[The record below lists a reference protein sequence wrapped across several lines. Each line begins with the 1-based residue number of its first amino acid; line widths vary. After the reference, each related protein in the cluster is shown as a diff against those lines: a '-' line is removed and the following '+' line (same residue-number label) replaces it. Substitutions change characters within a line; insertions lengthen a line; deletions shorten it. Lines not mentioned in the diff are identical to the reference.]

1 MNCFCRRRT
10 GLELQMLSLSSIV
23 RVTVNTASPV
33 AAGSAFST
41 GLILAPSSSAVTEE
55 TRLRLYASAA
65 DMRADGF
72 SASDPPYLAASAY
85 FAASPAPDRL
95 YVGLYASAETP
106 ADIFRQILGR
116 TADFYGVCLCEADPA
131 VQIAFLEAF
140 PALVDRMV
148 LFCAGTGTVAE
159 ALAAS
164 GILRKAFATGSNRIL
179 TVYGADLYAAP
190 AVMGTAMG
198 LSRAYSDS
206 AFALCYQQI
215 PGMLPTDLTESE
227 IASLKA
233 VNANVYI
240 TRGANRRLLENGTT
254 VSGIRLDEELA
265 LDRISADLQEAA
277 LSLLTGGSGKLPQ
290 TDETSAVFI
299 NRFSAVL
306 AGYAAAGV
314 LAAGRWRGSAA
325 GRLQPG
331 DTIENGYLLWAES
344 YDLQSDADRAAHKA
358 MPIHVALCMA
368 GSVETLLIE
377 IDVSI

>member
-1 MNCFCRRRT
+1 
-10 GLELQMLSLSSIV
+10 MLSLSSIV
-23 RVTVNTASPV
+23 LVTVNTASPI

-41 GLILAPSSSAVTEE
+41 GLILAPASAVSEE

-72 SASDPPYLAASAY
+72 SASDPAYLAASAY
-85 FAASPAPDRL
+85 FAATPAPDRL
-95 YVGLYASAETP
+95 YVGLYASNENP

-116 TADFYGVCLCEADPA
+116 TADFYGVCLCETAPA
-131 VQIAFLEAF
+131 KQIAFLEAF
-140 PALVDRMV
+140 PSLVDRMV
-148 LFCAGTGTVAE
+148 LFCAGTGTVSE
-159 ALAAS
+159 ALSVS

-254 VSGIRLDEELA
+254 VSGIRLDEVLA

-277 LSLLTGGSGKLPQ
+277 LSLLTSGSGKLPQ

-306 AGYAAAGV
+306 AGYAAAG
-314 LAAGRWRGSAA
+314 
-325 GRLQPG
+325 RLQPG
-331 DTIENGYLLWAES
+331 DMIENGYLLWAES
-344 YDLQSDADRAAHKA
+344 YDLQSDANRAAHKA